1 MSYDY
6 SDEIADCEKAIEV
19 NKKFDWFNYK
29 SQLNAGDIFY
39 FYEIYG
45 YRHENKALK
54 VLHVS
59 RITPATI
66 FTNLGKFKISDGKSI
81 GVNSYIR
88 LPSPATEEQI
98 KEVKL
103 YFLQNKLKSFV
114 ENNLRKIP
122 QDKIE
127 NFFKAECLGNH
138 SVQIE
143 PPYRVLFSPDI
154 SAYNDFSVECQT
166 QQEAEKIEETI
177 ANYTLFLQESGLMD
191 DLSNYGLVQKKDNDG
206 DWVEVED

>member
-19 NKKFDWFNYK
+19 NKKFDWLNYK
-29 SQLNAGDIFY
+29 SQLKAGDIFY
-39 FYEIYG
+39 FFEYG
-45 YRHENKALK
+45 FKQESKDVK
-54 VLHVS
+54 PLHVL

-66 FTNLGKFKISDGKSI
+66 FTNLGKFRLSDGRSI
-81 GVNSYIR
+81 GVNKYVR
-88 LPSPATEEQI
+88 LPSPATDEQI
-98 KEVKL
+98 KEVRL
-103 YFLQNKLKSFV
+103 YFLQNKLKSFI
-114 ENNLRKIP
+114 EKNLRKIP
-122 QDKIE
+122 QDKIDA
-127 NFFKAECLGNH
+127 FFKAECLGNH

-177 ANYTLFLQESGLMD
+177 ANYTLFLQDNGLMD
-191 DLSNYGLVQKKDNDG
+191 DLSNYGLVQKKDDDG